1 MLTSDLYLEYTNYT
15 GNSDCLKLKGF
26 YFGVNGRT
34 IENFGYS
41 EVPVGRRRILKCTC
55 GSNNWTDNGYSI
67 NVYECDSCGMFLT
80 AY

>member
-1 MLTSDLYLEYTNYT
+1 MLTSDLYLEYTDYA
-15 GNSDCLKLKGF
+15 GNPYSLKLKGF
-26 YFGVNGRT
+26 YFGADGIN
-34 IENFGYS
+34 IENFGSS

-67 NVYECDSCGMFLT
+67 NVYECDSCGTFLT